1 MLVFSYFRCSEPP
14 KVDKDT
20 TPPEVNILAPVT
32 GSVVGE
38 VVSILAYAEDNEGI
52 DGVEFLINDTLLYI
66 GEKIDTLY
74 ALEWNST
81 NYENKEYKLQSVATD
96 LS

>member
-1 MLVFSYFRCSEPP
+1 MLVFSSFRCSEPP
-14 KVDKDT
+14 KVDEDT

-52 DGVEFLINDTLLYI
+52 DGVEFLINDTLLYAI
-66 GEKIDTLY
+66 IIACALWVSRDT
-74 ALEWNST
+74 
-81 NYENKEYKLQSVATD
+81 NKHNKPQ
-96 LS
+96 